1 MAKGKGKTVVFYIP
15 HEILVKAEK
24 IARKKK
30 KSVHGLAKEIFIKY
44 VKEKN
49 C

>member
-1 MAKGKGKTVVFYIP
+1 MKGKGKIIVFYVP

-44 VKEKN
+44 VKKEN
-49 C
+49 